1 VERSFDQ
8 RVRLIMDIKRD
19 YQEPEFRMKHERL
32 TIKQPST
39 TASYHDYVT
48 ATATMI

>member
-1 VERSFDQ
+1 MERSFDQ

-39 TASYHDYVT
+39 ASYHDYVT
-48 ATATMI
+48 ATPTMI